1 MTGTSFAEDG
11 VSRRNFVIAAGAAAV
26 VGGAIGTTAAPAA
39 AAVSSNEICRMDA
52 VALAE
57 NIRTKQLSPTEVTE
71 AVLARMEKLNPV
83 LGAFCTPSP
92 DVARAQ
98 AKAVE
103 TDIMAGKKVGPLA
116 GVPVGIK
123 DETAPGASGWE
134 SIEHIGPLTRTV
146 ADGALM
152 MSVIASGPDDRDRR
166 TVPNDVRWMEAI
178 KGDIKGLRVAWTP
191 DWGYAQV
198 DPEVREVC
206 ATAAKVFA
214 DKLGCKVEEAS
225 PWKDDYFGHF
235 FTIVLAETDLKGMR
249 ELVAK
254 YGDRM
259 QPHLVDAIKGTLT
272 DEQITDAVVARKK
285 ASNQSWRFFRTYDLL
300 LTPTIACVPF
310 GHGIQGPELIEG
322 KKADPFQW
330 ITFTYQFN
338 MTGQPAA
345 TVPAGFTKDGLPI
358 GLQIVGRHLDDALVL
373 RAAAAY
379 EAAAPWK
386 DKWPPMLAQM
396 GL

>member
-1 MTGTSFAEDG
+1 MAK
-11 VSRRNFVIAAGAAAV
+11 VL
-26 VGGAIGTTAAPAA
+26 APA
-39 AAVSSNEICRMDA
+39 
-52 VALAE
+52 
-57 NIRTKQLSPTEVTE
+57 IRFASEGFPLSP
-71 AVLARMEKLNPV
+71 
-83 LGAFCTPSP
+83 
-92 DVARAQ
+92 
-98 AKAVE
+98 
-103 TDIMAGKKVGPLA
+103 
-116 GVPVGIK
+116 
-123 DETAPGASGWE
+123 
-134 SIEHIGPLTRTV
+134 
-146 ADGALM
+146 
-152 MSVIASGPDDRDRR
+152 VIAS
-166 TVPNDVRWMEAI
+166 
-178 KGDIKGLRVAWTP
+178 
-191 DWGYAQV
+191 DW
-198 DPEVREVC
+198 ERS
-206 ATAAKVFA
+206 TKVFA

-235 FTIVLAETDLKGMR
+235 FNIVLAETDLKGMR

-322 KKADPFQW
+322 KKAAPFQW